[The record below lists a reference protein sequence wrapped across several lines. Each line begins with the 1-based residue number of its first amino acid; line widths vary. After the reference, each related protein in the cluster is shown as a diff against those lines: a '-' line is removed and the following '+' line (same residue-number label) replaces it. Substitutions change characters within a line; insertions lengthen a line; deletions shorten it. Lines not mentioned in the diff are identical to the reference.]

1 MIGYKKLDNEKSQE
15 KPMENNETRKRIFF
29 TISTDLD

>member
-1 MIGYKKLDNEKSQE
+1 MIGYKKFDNEESLGLIE
-15 KPMENNETRKRIFF
+15 DNETRKRIFF